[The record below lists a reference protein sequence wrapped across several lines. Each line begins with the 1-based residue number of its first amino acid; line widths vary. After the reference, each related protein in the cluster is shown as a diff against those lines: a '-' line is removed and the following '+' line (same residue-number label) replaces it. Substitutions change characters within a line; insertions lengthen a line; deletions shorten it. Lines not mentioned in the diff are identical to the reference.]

1 MDHFKDES
9 SYWSFFRSNELG
21 NPTDPYKHCEELEG
35 KMMKE
40 EQAEKRKYGEAT
52 FKPYKYKISYAN
64 WTQIRNMLVLLH
76 KFEKEFWKKYG
87 VCYEIDNYQS
97 FESGG
102 NSSDLEKIE
111 DWIIFMN
118 KIRRFEG
125 GGHTGLETD
134 HVPSD
139 TKKAK
144 DTFAYYDEE
153 LQKKFSI
160 FEKTLEENE
169 DGEDKMRKTQAKID
183 DDLERY

>member
-64 WTQIRNMLVLLH
+64 WTQIRKMLVLLH

-125 GGHTGLETD
+125 GGHTGLETIM
-134 HVPSD
+134 SLL
-139 TKKAK
+139 TLKKLKTRLRIMMKSYKRNLA
-144 DTFAYYDEE
+144 F
-153 LQKKFSI
+153 LKKH
-160 FEKTLEENE
+160 
-169 DGEDKMRKTQAKID
+169 
-183 DDLERY
+183 